1 MSIYRNRALIV
12 LVAAVVVAGGSYL
25 YVQGQLSEAVDSL
38 TVEYSGLQVTG
49 FSLIPF
55 QVNLTLT
62 YTVTNPSG
70 MDLSLSMEG
79 SLLFGETTVSP
90 VHVSQQQ
97 VEAGGSS
104 DVEVDVSLIGAILQA
119 IGDYEEGDEYRLEGT
134 LTATHRFIGLVPIT
148 VSRPLS

>member
-1 MSIYRNRALIV
+1 V

-62 YTVTNPSG
+62 YTVTNPSD
-70 MDLSLSMEG
+70 MDMSLSMDG
-79 SLLFGETTVSP
+79 SLLFGETLVTP
-90 VHVSQQQ
+90 VHVSQQP
-97 VEAGGSS
+97 VTAGGSS
-104 DVEVDVSLIGAILQA
+104 DVEVDVALTGSLLQS
-119 IGDYEEGDEYRLEGT
+119 IGDYEEGDGYRLEGT